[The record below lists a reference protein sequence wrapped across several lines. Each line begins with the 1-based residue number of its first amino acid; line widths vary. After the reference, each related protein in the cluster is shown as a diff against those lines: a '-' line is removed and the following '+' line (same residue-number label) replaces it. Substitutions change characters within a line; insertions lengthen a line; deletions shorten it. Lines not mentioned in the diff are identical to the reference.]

1 MLHTQDL
8 IDSTATAGG
17 SAVAALRIGM
27 QRLFVIDRDLF
38 PGMDVAEGKE
48 HYVAKD
54 GADISVRLAGVVDV
68 VGAIPA
74 ATAVDAPNAVDI
86 ADAQLGSMGA
96 ALSLAIRNSLAG
108 VFGDLPPAWKI
119 GGRKATSAVDR

>member
-8 IDSTATAGG
+8 IDPAATACG
-17 SAVAALRIGM
+17 SAVATLRIGM

-38 PGMDVAEGKE
+38 ARMDVAQGKE
-48 HYVAKD
+48 HYVAVD
-54 GADISVRLAGVVDV
+54 GADIGVRLAGVVDV

-74 ATAVDAPNAVDI
+74 ATAVDAPNAVDV

-96 ALSLAIRNSLAG
+96 PLSFAIRNSLAG
-108 VFGDLPPAWKI
+108 VFSDLPPAWKV